1 MKINLN
7 MDRLMDMMMEAD
19 NASFDYHKSSKAFYR
34 KHGYGVMLDKANTE
48 EEKHIVYAYNSED
61 KLNVLLRR
69 NDIVWSII
77 QVLDFDKEQTDRLY
91 AAYRAVKRWYEKET
105 KWQRCLPDDLIER
118 LTAFI
123 VGASA

>member
-7 MDRLMDMMMEAD
+7 MDRLIDMMMEAD
-19 NASFDYHKSSKAFYR
+19 NASYDYHKSSKVYYR

-48 EEKHIVYAYNSED
+48 EEKHIVYAYNSEN
-61 KLNVLLRR
+61 KS

-91 AAYRAVKRWYEKET
+91 AAYRAAKRWYEKET

-118 LTAFI
+118 IEKFVI
-123 VGASA
+123 GASA

>member
-19 NASFDYHKSSKAFYR
+19 NATFDYNNSSKVYYK
-34 KHGYGVMLDKANTE
+34 KHGHGVHLDRATTA
-48 EEKHIVYAYNSED
+48 EEKHIVYAYHSND
-61 KLNVLLRR
+61 KSNE
-69 NDIVWSII
+69 IVWSII
-77 QVLDFDKEQTDRLY
+77 QVLGFDSEQENRLR

-118 LTAFI
+118 IEKFVI
-123 VGASA
+123 CVSA

>member
-7 MDRLMDMMMEAD
+7 MERLMDMMMEAD

-91 AAYRAVKRWYEKET
+91 VAYRAVKRWYEKET
-105 KWQRCLPDDLIER
+105 KWQRCLPGDLIER
-118 LTAFI
+118 IEKFV